1 MTMKFKMNAK
11 TKTIKVNE
19 NRIDRLFKCASTP
32 HLSMYKGLKKNKKN
46 FSQSEKFMYIC
57 LVLAPPLLTEN
68 CMKFCDCTH
77 ARAHLP
83 RTNICWHGSVCE
95 CLCVCV
101 CACVCVRAHHLST
114 RLAKLI
120 TSTCGTHNKL
130 SSAPLPRSGSPHPP
144 ASSSEHRV
152 EVELELVYMN
162 VDVIGAV
169 SGLVADVANAKGIS
183 SGSTRA
189 SISMYRTS
197 GQSGNR
203 CKGDIYCGTPWCWR
217 LKRRILLLK
226 ALGLPFA

>member
-1 MTMKFKMNAK
+1 MR
-11 TKTIKVNE
+11 V
-19 NRIDRLFKCASTP
+19 P
-32 HLSMYKGLKKNKKN
+32 
-46 FSQSEKFMYIC
+46 
-57 LVLAPPLLTEN
+57 
-68 CMKFCDCTH
+68 
-77 ARAHLP
+77 
-83 RTNICWHGSVCE
+83 NICWYGSVCE

-197 GQSGNR
+197 GHSGNR
-203 CKGDIYCGTPWCWR
+203 RKGDMYCGTPWYWR

-226 ALGLPFA
+226 AFGVPHPSAERAPVRSREFPFCILCEPIIIPNANRNGICTSHSTRRSQM